1 MEIVLRAVVVYAFLW
16 MLTRAIGK
24 KELAE
29 MSAFELVLIVTI
41 GDLVQQGVTQED
53 MSVTG
58 AMLAAG
64 TIALLVVA
72 SSYVGFRWRRTRRVI
87 EGVPIV
93 VVDDGR
99 VVDEALVMERL
110 TPDEVVSSARE
121 QGIADLARVRYGVI
135 EPDGTFSFV
144 LRDPEV
150 RHIPPPE
157 KPS

>member
-1 MEIVLRAVVVYAFLW
+1 MEIVLRAAATFLFLW
-16 MLTRAIGK
+16 MITRVIGK

-58 AMLAAG
+58 SVLAVG

-72 SSYVGFRWRRTRRVI
+72 MSYIGFRWKGSERII
-87 EGVPIV
+87 EGVPV
-93 VVDDGR
+93 VVVEDGSILQD
-99 VVDEALVMERL
+99 VIAVERL
-110 TPDEVVSSARE
+110 SEEEVVSSARA
-121 QGIADLARVRYGVI
+121 QGIGDLRDVRYGVL

-144 LRDPEV
+144 RTDHARPAPM
-150 RHIPPPE
+150 RE

>member
-1 MEIVLRAVVVYAFLW
+1 MEIVLRAAAIFLFLW
-16 MLTRAIGK
+16 MITRVIGK

-58 AMLAAG
+58 SMLAVG

-72 SSYVGFRWRRTRRVI
+72 MSYIGFQWRGSDRII
-87 EGVPIV
+87 EGVPVI
-93 VVDDGR
+93 VVDDGSILSE
-99 VVDEALVMERL
+99 VIAVERL
-110 TPDEVVSSARE
+110 SEEEVVSSARA
-121 QGIADLARVRYGVI
+121 QGIEDLRQVRYGVL
-135 EPDGTFSFV
+135 EPDGSFSFV
-144 LRDPEV
+144 RTDGARPS
-150 RHIPPPE
+150 PSPQ

>member
-1 MEIVLRAVVVYAFLW
+1 MEIVLRAAAIFLFLW
-16 MLTRAIGK
+16 LVTRVIGK

-29 MSAFELVLIVTI
+29 LSAFELVLIVTI

-58 AMLAAG
+58 AMLAVG

-72 SSYVGFRWRRTRRVI
+72 MSYVGFRWPRSNRVI
-87 EGVPIV
+87 EGVPVIV
-93 VVDDGR
+93 IDHGKVIDGAIR
-99 VVDEALVMERL
+99 TERL
-110 TPDEVVSSARE
+110 TREDVVSSARE
-121 QGIADLARVRYGVI
+121 QGIDDLRHVRYGVL

-144 LRDPEV
+144 RFDREPTV
-150 RHIPPPE
+150 RPPE

>member
-1 MEIVLRAVVVYAFLW
+1 MEIVLRAAAIFLFLW
-16 MLTRAIGK
+16 LITRVIGK

-58 AMLAAG
+58 SMLAVG

-72 SSYVGFRWRRTRRVI
+72 MSYIGFRWRGSTRVI
-87 EGVPIV
+87 EGVPVI
-93 VVDDGR
+93 VVDDGSILHD
-99 VVDEALVMERL
+99 VIAVERL
-110 TPDEVVSSARE
+110 SEEEVVSSARA
-121 QGIADLARVRYGVI
+121 QGIEDVKQVRYGVL
-135 EPDGTFSFV
+135 EPDGSFSFV
-144 LRDPEV
+144 RAEGARPASS
-150 RHIPPPE
+150 PE

>member
-1 MEIVLRAVVVYAFLW
+1 MEIVLRATAVFFFLW
-16 MLTRAIGK
+16 LVTRVIGK

-29 MSAFELVLIVTI
+29 ITSFELVLIVTI

-72 SSYVGFRWRRTRRVI
+72 MSYVGFRWRGSKRVI
-87 EGVPIV
+87 EGVPVI
-93 VVDDGR
+93 VVDDG
-99 VVDEALVMERL
+99 VILEDVIAVERL
-110 TPDEVVSSARE
+110 TAEEVVSSARE
-121 QGIADLARVRYGVI
+121 QGIADVGRIRYGVL

-144 LRDPEV
+144 RVDDERAPAA
-150 RHIPPPE
+150 PE
-157 KPS
+157 KPR